1 VIGGPPRLTDIIFVD
16 TDRTGPLP
24 SSSGICCS
32 ANLQR
37 SATIAETDLNRVT
50 VNFRCLTTASGWRG
64 TAFAEGAPMSFAS
77 RTAWRPAS
85 IVLAC
90 LFVLVILS
98 SAFAQDKPAVG
109 TAGTMS
115 PDEKAMMD
123 AMMKAA
129 TPGANHEMLA
139 SIAGDWTF
147 KNRMWM
153 NPAAPPTESTGT
165 VTYTTLLGG
174 RYVQGQYRGD
184 MMGTPF
190 EGVGLMGYNNTSQR
204 FEATWV
210 DNMDT
215 MIMYMTGQYDAATKT
230 LTYTGQMDDP
240 VKPGTTVKVRE
251 VVRLVSPDA
260 HVMEWYETR
269 NGKEVKTMEVTYNRA
284 K

>member
-1 VIGGPPRLTDIIFVD
+1 
-16 TDRTGPLP
+16 
-24 SSSGICCS
+24 
-32 ANLQR
+32 
-37 SATIAETDLNRVT
+37 
-50 VNFRCLTTASGWRG
+50 
-64 TAFAEGAPMSFAS
+64 MSFAS

-240 VKPGTTVKVRE
+240 VKPGTTVKVRQ